1 MPGRRPGPQCVS
13 SGETIDSGTNCRHR
27 TGSPGPL
34 GISPESTQKPKP
46 EPLKFAALW
55 AAYPSSKPYVDSKT
69 GKVPEGY
76 DNQCA
81 IKVSVALGEAGAK
94 LDSFKGAAVTIKGA
108 KVAIRAQE
116 LAAWLK
122 VQRIEG
128 VASSPETISGEDWEK
143 KIKGRTGIV
152 YFADYWIRGNEKVP
166 TGDHIDLW
174 NGNRLTASG
183 LEGAAVTFLRFG
195 LGIESGP
202 GFSSLNKA
210 KTIWFWEVK

>member
-1 MPGRRPGPQCVS
+1 MPGRRPGPQCATD
-13 SGETIDSGTNCRHR
+13 GERIDSGTSCRHR
-27 TGSPGPL
+27 SSAPGPL
-34 GISPESTQKPKP
+34 GLEADRLAKPKTTP
-46 EPLKFAALW
+46 EPLRFAVLW
-55 AAYPSSKPYVDSKT
+55 SAYPSSKPYVDKN

-81 IKVSVALGEAGAK
+81 IKVSVALADAGK
-94 LDSFKGAAVTIKGA
+94 TLDTFKGATVTINGRKI
-108 KVAIRAQE
+108 AIRAQE
-116 LAAWLK
+116 LGQWLK
-122 VQRIEG
+122 SQKIEG
-128 VASSPETISGEDWEK
+128 LGVAETITGEDWQK

-152 YFADYWIRGNEKVP
+152 YFADYWARGNEKVP

-174 NGNRLTASG
+174 NGSRLTASG

-195 LGIESGP
+195 MGIESGP